1 MKEKMTRWGID
12 EDAQQRVVEYLVANR
27 YVDDRRY
34 ARSFVNDKLK
44 YNKWGPRK
52 IEQSLWMKHIDESIL
67 REYVCFEVRGDSMD
81 DGMRHSYAQGDI
93 VLCRNV
99 DRLYWMKKLHYN
111 SWNAFVIVHKEGIV
125 LKQIVAHDVERGIIT
140 VHSYNPYYEDFDID
154 LRDVY
159 QILNVVKTQRNG

>member
-1 MKEKMTRWGID
+1 MTEEQALQKLAALCSQSEHCTSEMKEKMTRWGID

-67 REYVCFEVRGDSMD
+67 REALDDVDNEEYISVLRQLLTSKRKTTKAETDYEMNQKLLRFAIGRGFTFEQVKEVID
-81 DGMRHSYAQGDI
+81 D
-93 VLCRNV
+93 V
-99 DRLYWMKKLHYN
+99 D
-111 SWNAFVIVHKEGIV
+111 E
-125 LKQIVAHDVERGIIT
+125 
-140 VHSYNPYYEDFDID
+140 
-154 LRDVY
+154 
-159 QILNVVKTQRNG
+159 

>member
-52 IEQSLWMKHIDESIL
+52 IEQSLWMKHIDESIIREALDDVDNEEYISVL
-67 REYVCFEVRGDSMD
+67 RPLLTSKRKTTKAETDYEMNQKLLRFAIGRGFTFEQVKEVID
-81 DGMRHSYAQGDI
+81 D
-93 VLCRNV
+93 V
-99 DRLYWMKKLHYN
+99 D
-111 SWNAFVIVHKEGIV
+111 E
-125 LKQIVAHDVERGIIT
+125 
-140 VHSYNPYYEDFDID
+140 
-154 LRDVY
+154 
-159 QILNVVKTQRNG
+159 

>member
-1 MKEKMTRWGID
+1 MTEEQALQKLAALCSQSEHCTSEMNEKMTRWGMD

-67 REYVCFEVRGDSMD
+67 REALDDVDNEEYISVLRPLLTSKRKTTKAETDYEMNQKLLRFAIGRGFTFEQVKEVID
-81 DGMRHSYAQGDI
+81 D
-93 VLCRNV
+93 V
-99 DRLYWMKKLHYN
+99 D
-111 SWNAFVIVHKEGIV
+111 E
-125 LKQIVAHDVERGIIT
+125 
-140 VHSYNPYYEDFDID
+140 
-154 LRDVY
+154 
-159 QILNVVKTQRNG
+159 

>member
-12 EDAQQRVVEYLVANR
+12 EDAQQRVVEYLVANI

-67 REYVCFEVRGDSMD
+67 REALDDVDNEEYISVLRPLLTSKRKTTKAETDYEMNQKLLRFAIGRGFTFEQVKEVID
-81 DGMRHSYAQGDI
+81 D
-93 VLCRNV
+93 V
-99 DRLYWMKKLHYN
+99 D
-111 SWNAFVIVHKEGIV
+111 E
-125 LKQIVAHDVERGIIT
+125 
-140 VHSYNPYYEDFDID
+140 
-154 LRDVY
+154 
-159 QILNVVKTQRNG
+159 

>member
-1 MKEKMTRWGID
+1 MTEEQALQKLAALCSQSEHCTSEMKEKMTRWGID

-67 REYVCFEVRGDSMD
+67 REALDDVDNEEYISVLRPLLTSKRKTTKPETDYEMNQKLLRFAIGRGFTFEQVKEVID
-81 DGMRHSYAQGDI
+81 D
-93 VLCRNV
+93 V
-99 DRLYWMKKLHYN
+99 D
-111 SWNAFVIVHKEGIV
+111 E
-125 LKQIVAHDVERGIIT
+125 
-140 VHSYNPYYEDFDID
+140 
-154 LRDVY
+154 
-159 QILNVVKTQRNG
+159 

>member
-1 MKEKMTRWGID
+1 MTEEQALQKLAALCSQSEHCTSEMKEKMTRWGID

-67 REYVCFEVRGDSMD
+67 REALDDVDNEEYISVLRPLLTSKRKTTKAETDYEMNQKLLRFAIGRGFTFEQVKEVI
-81 DGMRHSYAQGDI
+81 DG
-93 VLCRNV
+93 V
-99 DRLYWMKKLHYN
+99 D
-111 SWNAFVIVHKEGIV
+111 E
-125 LKQIVAHDVERGIIT
+125 
-140 VHSYNPYYEDFDID
+140 
-154 LRDVY
+154 
-159 QILNVVKTQRNG
+159 

>member
-34 ARSFVNDKLK
+34 VRSFVNDKLK

-67 REYVCFEVRGDSMD
+67 REALDDVDNEEYISVLRPLLTSKRKTTKAETDYEMNQKLLRFAIGRGFTFEQVKEVID
-81 DGMRHSYAQGDI
+81 D
-93 VLCRNV
+93 V
-99 DRLYWMKKLHYN
+99 D
-111 SWNAFVIVHKEGIV
+111 E
-125 LKQIVAHDVERGIIT
+125 
-140 VHSYNPYYEDFDID
+140 
-154 LRDVY
+154 
-159 QILNVVKTQRNG
+159 

>member
-1 MKEKMTRWGID
+1 MNEKMTRWGID

-67 REYVCFEVRGDSMD
+67 REALDDVDNEEYISVLRPLLTSKRKTTKAETDYEMNQKLLRFAIGRGFTFEQVKEVID
-81 DGMRHSYAQGDI
+81 D
-93 VLCRNV
+93 V
-99 DRLYWMKKLHYN
+99 D
-111 SWNAFVIVHKEGIV
+111 E
-125 LKQIVAHDVERGIIT
+125 
-140 VHSYNPYYEDFDID
+140 
-154 LRDVY
+154 
-159 QILNVVKTQRNG
+159 

>member
-1 MKEKMTRWGID
+1 MTEEQALQKLAALCSQSEHCTSEMKEKMTRWGID

-67 REYVCFEVRGDSMD
+67 REALDDVDNVEYISVLRPLLTSKRKTTKAETDYEMNQKLLRFAIGRGFTFEQVKEVID
-81 DGMRHSYAQGDI
+81 D
-93 VLCRNV
+93 V
-99 DRLYWMKKLHYN
+99 D
-111 SWNAFVIVHKEGIV
+111 E
-125 LKQIVAHDVERGIIT
+125 
-140 VHSYNPYYEDFDID
+140 
-154 LRDVY
+154 
-159 QILNVVKTQRNG
+159 

>member
-67 REYVCFEVRGDSMD
+67 REALDDVDNEEYISVLRPLLTSKRKTTKAETDYEMNQKLLRFAIGRGFTFEQVKEVIDE
-81 DGMRHSYAQGDI
+81 
-93 VLCRNV
+93 V
-99 DRLYWMKKLHYN
+99 D
-111 SWNAFVIVHKEGIV
+111 E
-125 LKQIVAHDVERGIIT
+125 
-140 VHSYNPYYEDFDID
+140 
-154 LRDVY
+154 
-159 QILNVVKTQRNG
+159 

>member
-52 IEQSLWMKHIDESIL
+52 IEQTLWMKHIDESIL
-67 REYVCFEVRGDSMD
+67 REALDDVDNEEYISVLRPLLTSKRKTTKAETDYEMNQKLLRFAIGRGFTFEQVKEVID
-81 DGMRHSYAQGDI
+81 D
-93 VLCRNV
+93 V
-99 DRLYWMKKLHYN
+99 D
-111 SWNAFVIVHKEGIV
+111 E
-125 LKQIVAHDVERGIIT
+125 
-140 VHSYNPYYEDFDID
+140 
-154 LRDVY
+154 
-159 QILNVVKTQRNG
+159 

>member
-1 MKEKMTRWGID
+1 MTEEQALQKLAALCSQSEHCTSEMKEKMRRWGIE

-67 REYVCFEVRGDSMD
+67 REALDDVDNEEYISVLRPLLTSKRKTTKAETDYEMNQKLLRFAIGRGFTFEQVKEVID
-81 DGMRHSYAQGDI
+81 D
-93 VLCRNV
+93 V
-99 DRLYWMKKLHYN
+99 D
-111 SWNAFVIVHKEGIV
+111 E
-125 LKQIVAHDVERGIIT
+125 
-140 VHSYNPYYEDFDID
+140 
-154 LRDVY
+154 
-159 QILNVVKTQRNG
+159 

>member
-1 MKEKMTRWGID
+1 MTEEQALQKLAALCSQSEHCTSEMKEKMTRWGID

-67 REYVCFEVRGDSMD
+67 REAIDDVDNEEYISVLRPLLTSKRKTTKAETDYEMNQKLLRFAIGRGFTFEQVKEVID
-81 DGMRHSYAQGDI
+81 D
-93 VLCRNV
+93 V
-99 DRLYWMKKLHYN
+99 D
-111 SWNAFVIVHKEGIV
+111 E
-125 LKQIVAHDVERGIIT
+125 
-140 VHSYNPYYEDFDID
+140 
-154 LRDVY
+154 
-159 QILNVVKTQRNG
+159 

>member
-52 IEQSLWMKHIDESIL
+52 IEQSLWMKHIDESVL
-67 REYVCFEVRGDSMD
+67 REALDDVDNEEYISVLRPLLTSKRKTTKAETDYEMNQKLLRFAIGRGFTFEQVKEVID
-81 DGMRHSYAQGDI
+81 D
-93 VLCRNV
+93 V
-99 DRLYWMKKLHYN
+99 D
-111 SWNAFVIVHKEGIV
+111 E
-125 LKQIVAHDVERGIIT
+125 
-140 VHSYNPYYEDFDID
+140 
-154 LRDVY
+154 
-159 QILNVVKTQRNG
+159 

>member
-44 YNKWGPRK
+44 YNQWGPRK

-67 REYVCFEVRGDSMD
+67 REALDDVDNEEYISVLRPLLTSKRKTTKAETDYEMNQKLLRFAIGRGFTFEQVKEVID
-81 DGMRHSYAQGDI
+81 D
-93 VLCRNV
+93 V
-99 DRLYWMKKLHYN
+99 D
-111 SWNAFVIVHKEGIV
+111 E
-125 LKQIVAHDVERGIIT
+125 
-140 VHSYNPYYEDFDID
+140 
-154 LRDVY
+154 
-159 QILNVVKTQRNG
+159 

>member
-1 MKEKMTRWGID
+1 MTEEQALQKLAALCSQSEHCTSEMKEKMTRWGID

-67 REYVCFEVRGDSMD
+67 REALDDVDNEDYISVLRPLLTSKRKTTKAETDYEMNQKLLRFAIGRGFTFEQVKEVID
-81 DGMRHSYAQGDI
+81 D
-93 VLCRNV
+93 V
-99 DRLYWMKKLHYN
+99 D
-111 SWNAFVIVHKEGIV
+111 E
-125 LKQIVAHDVERGIIT
+125 
-140 VHSYNPYYEDFDID
+140 
-154 LRDVY
+154 
-159 QILNVVKTQRNG
+159 

>member
-1 MKEKMTRWGID
+1 MTEEQALQKLAALCSQSEYCTSEMKEKMTRWGID

-67 REYVCFEVRGDSMD
+67 REALDDVDNEEYISVLRPLLTSKRKTTKAETDYEMNQKLLRFAIGRGFTFEQVKEVID
-81 DGMRHSYAQGDI
+81 D
-93 VLCRNV
+93 V
-99 DRLYWMKKLHYN
+99 D
-111 SWNAFVIVHKEGIV
+111 E
-125 LKQIVAHDVERGIIT
+125 
-140 VHSYNPYYEDFDID
+140 
-154 LRDVY
+154 
-159 QILNVVKTQRNG
+159 

>member
-1 MKEKMTRWGID
+1 MTEEQALQKLAALCSQSEHCTSEMKEKMTRWGID

-67 REYVCFEVRGDSMD
+67 REALDDVDNEEYISVLRPLLTSKRKTTKAETDYEMNQKLLRFAIGRGFTFEQVNEVID
-81 DGMRHSYAQGDI
+81 D
-93 VLCRNV
+93 V
-99 DRLYWMKKLHYN
+99 D
-111 SWNAFVIVHKEGIV
+111 E
-125 LKQIVAHDVERGIIT
+125 
-140 VHSYNPYYEDFDID
+140 
-154 LRDVY
+154 
-159 QILNVVKTQRNG
+159 

>member
-1 MKEKMTRWGID
+1 MTEEQALQKLAALCSQSEHCTSEMKEKMTRWGID

-67 REYVCFEVRGDSMD
+67 REALD
-81 DGMRHSYAQGDI
+81 DVDNEEYIS
-93 VLCRNV
+93 VLRPLLTSKRKTTKAETDYEMNQ
-99 DRLYWMKKLHYN
+99 
-111 SWNAFVIVHKEGIV
+111 
-125 LKQIVAHDVERGIIT
+125 KQI
-140 VHSYNPYYEDFDID
+140 S
-154 LRDVY
+154 
-159 QILNVVKTQRNG
+159 K

>member
-1 MKEKMTRWGID
+1 MTEEQALQKLAALCSQSEHCTSEMKEKMTRWGID

-67 REYVCFEVRGDSMD
+67 REALDDVDNEECISVLRPLLTSKRKTTKAETDYEMNQKLLRFAIGRGFTFEQVKEVID
-81 DGMRHSYAQGDI
+81 D
-93 VLCRNV
+93 V
-99 DRLYWMKKLHYN
+99 D
-111 SWNAFVIVHKEGIV
+111 E
-125 LKQIVAHDVERGIIT
+125 
-140 VHSYNPYYEDFDID
+140 
-154 LRDVY
+154 
-159 QILNVVKTQRNG
+159 

>member
-12 EDAQQRVVEYLVANR
+12 EDAQQRVVEYLMANR

-67 REYVCFEVRGDSMD
+67 REALDDVDNEEYISVLRPLLTSKRKTTKAETDYEMNQKLLRFAIGRGFTFEQVKEVID
-81 DGMRHSYAQGDI
+81 D
-93 VLCRNV
+93 V
-99 DRLYWMKKLHYN
+99 D
-111 SWNAFVIVHKEGIV
+111 E
-125 LKQIVAHDVERGIIT
+125 
-140 VHSYNPYYEDFDID
+140 
-154 LRDVY
+154 
-159 QILNVVKTQRNG
+159 

>member
-52 IEQSLWMKHIDESIL
+52 IEQPLWMKHIDESIL
-67 REYVCFEVRGDSMD
+67 REALDDVDNEEYISVLRPLLTSKRKTTKAETDYEMNQKLLRFAIGRGFTFEQVKEVID
-81 DGMRHSYAQGDI
+81 D
-93 VLCRNV
+93 V
-99 DRLYWMKKLHYN
+99 D
-111 SWNAFVIVHKEGIV
+111 E
-125 LKQIVAHDVERGIIT
+125 
-140 VHSYNPYYEDFDID
+140 
-154 LRDVY
+154 
-159 QILNVVKTQRNG
+159 

>member
-1 MKEKMTRWGID
+1 MTEEQALQKLAALCSQSEHCTSEMKEKMTRWGID

-67 REYVCFEVRGDSMD
+67 REALDDVDNEEYISVLRPLLTSKRKTTKAETDYEMNQKLLRFAISRGFTFEQVKEVID
-81 DGMRHSYAQGDI
+81 D
-93 VLCRNV
+93 V
-99 DRLYWMKKLHYN
+99 D
-111 SWNAFVIVHKEGIV
+111 E
-125 LKQIVAHDVERGIIT
+125 
-140 VHSYNPYYEDFDID
+140 
-154 LRDVY
+154 
-159 QILNVVKTQRNG
+159 